1 MKQLRITLNE
11 ITIINTTNDTERANI
26 INVLQ
31 GIRVL
36 KVLKV
41 LKVLNVVNLLENLST
56 CYKNSRK
63 DSIYAKYLYDDW
75 RCVKDLW
82 HIKTNNL
89 IL

>member
-1 MKQLRITLNE
+1 MKHLRITRNE

-31 GIRVL
+31 GIR
-36 KVLKV
+36 VLKV

-82 HIKTNNL
+82 HIKTNYF

>member
-1 MKQLRITLNE
+1 MKHLRITRNE

-31 GIRVL
+31 GIR
-36 KVLKV
+36 VLKV

-75 RCVKDLW
+75 RCVENLW
-82 HIKTNNL
+82 HIKTNDL